1 MLHGDLLHQQNY
13 TGADK
18 IIAIMDAGFWEYD
31 TAFQRL
37 RDNNRILGGYDFVL
51 RNAEVYTSDSHGTNV
66 LSTMGGYTEGK
77 LVGTAPDAS
86 YYLFITEDV
95 RSENPVEES
104 LWVEAAEKA
113 DSLGVDIINTS
124 LGYFEFDNTT
134 YNHTY
139 SDMDGITALYP
150 EELKSLLVEG

>member
-1 MLHGDLLHQQNY
+1 MQ
-13 TGADK
+13 
-18 IIAIMDAGFWEYD
+18 GFGSKYD

-51 RNAEVYTSDSHGTNV
+51 RAEVYTSDSHGTNV

-104 LWVEAAEKA
+104 LWVEAAEKQIA
-113 DSLGVDIINTS
+113 
-124 LGYFEFDNTT
+124 
-134 YNHTY
+134 
-139 SDMDGITALYP
+139 
-150 EELKSLLVEG
+150 